1 MTTPQDLLIVVLD
14 TAAHRTVTPGD
25 LSVGLAGAELIDL
38 LKAPT
43 IWLDDGRIVPGHLPG
58 PAAPLLTQAAA
69 SFVMEEPYE
78 SVSDWLWRRG
88 DRLTTTYMTALEAQG
103 VLVRKK
109 GRLLRDGQ
117 RVLTDSPARV
127 RASTRW
133 SQAEPLLRTLA
144 VSLGISG
151 ERTKES
157 SFITD
162 YAVQTVLA
170 AVCTALEELQAE
182 RQRRIIE
189 QGAFDSLW
197 PALE

>member
-25 LSVGLAGAELIDL
+25 LSLALAGAELIDL

-43 IWLDDGRIVPGHLPG
+43 IRLDGGRIVPGHLPG
-58 PAAPLLTQAAA
+58 PADPLLTQAAA

-78 SVSDWLWRRG
+78 PVSDWLWRRG
-88 DRLTTTYMTALEAQG
+88 DRLTNTYMTALEAQG
-103 VLVRKK
+103 VLARKK

-117 RVLTDSPARV
+117 KVLTDSPARL
-127 RASTRW
+127 RAGMRW
-133 SQAEPLLRTLA
+133 SQAEPVLRALA

-151 ERTKES
+151 EQTEEPS
-157 SFITD
+157 PITD

-170 AVCTALEELQAE
+170 AVTTALGELQAE
-182 RQRRIIE
+182 RQRRTIE
-189 QGAFDSLW
+189 QAAFDNLW
-197 PALE
+197 RALE